1 MPGAVSEPC
10 FSHVFEALLGMGMQ
24 NLETFQQD
32 TIELLTEL
40 TSDWDTGLDGGI
52 TSSTAIV
59 HDLGFES
66 LDVVYLVTAI
76 EQKYGRRDLP
86 FEKLL
91 MVDGRY
97 VDDLTVTQI
106 AAFLHEHLGSQVAP

>member
-1 MPGAVSEPC
+1 MSNGIDA
-10 FSHVFEALLGMGMQ
+10 FQRDTIALLQ
-24 NLETFQQD
+24 
-32 TIELLTEL
+32 EL
-40 TSDWDTGLDGGI
+40 TSDWDTGLDEGFQP
-52 TSSTAIV
+52 TTAIV
-59 HDLGFES
+59 GDLGFES

-97 VDDLTVTQI
+97 VDDLTVAQI
-106 AAFLHEHLGSQVAP
+106 AEFLHEHLGSGAAAT

>member
-1 MPGAVSEPC
+1 MSDAGI
-10 FSHVFEALLGMGMQ
+10 
-24 NLETFQQD
+24 ETFERD

-40 TSDWDTGLDGGI
+40 TSDWDTGLEGGI
-52 TSSTAIV
+52 QPSTAIV

-97 VDDLTVTQI
+97 VDDLTVRQI
-106 AAFLHEHLGSQVAP
+106 ATFLREHIGEG